1 MSHILHRALPFVIA
15 FVFGISCTAIVRSV
29 LPTHRGGS
37 YENGR
42 PRCKA
47 KARVKEATGHFVG
60 MGPGSTAINI
70 TEIGETGD
78 VSYVPFTL
86 AESYSSKLTLKE
98 QALLFRALQEGT
110 RSSPG
115 FVVSYVSPEAID
127 GVPVTSEA
135 VVLDIPRPR
144 FWRPQDNDGGTGE
157 CNVIA
162 RVELD
167 ASGTVST
174 AKSVPGYGEQCAFRA
189 EVLDA
194 AKQISFRP
202 ALRNGVPVT
211 QKISIMYRL
220 Q

>member
-1 MSHILHRALPFVIA
+1 MPHVLHRALPFVIA
-15 FVFGISCTAIVRSV
+15 FVFGVTCTAIVRSV
-29 LPTHRGGS
+29 LPTHRRAS

-47 KARVKEATGHFVG
+47 KARTKEATGHFVA

-70 TEIGETGD
+70 TEIGESGD

-86 AESYSSKLTLKE
+86 GESYSYKLTLKE
-98 QALLFRALQEGT
+98 QALLFRSLQEGT

-127 GVPVTSEA
+127 GVPVTSDA
-135 VVLDIPRPR
+135 VVFDIPRPR
-144 FWRPQDNDGGTGE
+144 FWRQQNNASRLGE

-174 AKSVPGYGEQCAFRA
+174 AESVPGYAERCPFRA

-202 ALRNGVPVT
+202 AFRNGVPVT